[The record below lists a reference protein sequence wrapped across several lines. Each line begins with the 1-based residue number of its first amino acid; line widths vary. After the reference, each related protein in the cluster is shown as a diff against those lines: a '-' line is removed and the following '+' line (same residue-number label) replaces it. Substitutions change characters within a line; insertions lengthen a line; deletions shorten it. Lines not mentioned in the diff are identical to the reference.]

1 MSGSARAPRTSEG
14 LRWLL
19 LGLILALISSAVT
32 LTLSWATVPLTYSY
46 VFHVFVLP
54 LAGVSLLTAAF
65 AVGVPGMFG
74 VWEGRHETG
83 ASHAQAVR
91 RASQAAWV
99 VLGCV
104 GVATVLGLVLGFVP
118 LGLQAGELSRA
129 FPGDAGARP
138 VSLLDCQRPGHERDK
153 RVGGRSSFTRCPC
166 RIRFHPANRP
176 RGGARSLA
184 LDGFRRPMGH
194 RLCGGIGP
202 AERWDSSAER
212 RICRSVSPSALA
224 TPIAVSIDH

>member
-32 LTLSWATVPLTYSY
+32 LTLCWATVPLTYSY

-118 LGLQAGELSRA
+118 LGLQAGELSRDSLPYLVVHDLRSSA
-129 FPGDAGARP
+129 LFLAAPALGLFLFWIARDLGTRETNVLAGAAL
-138 VSLLDCQRPGHERDK
+138 SLGVLAAFGSILQTDLGVVPGVLLSMAS
-153 RVGGRSSFTRCPC
+153 VGLWVIVYAAALVRLK
-166 RIRFHPANRP
+166 
-176 RGGARSLA
+176 GGTAA
-184 LDGFRRPMGH
+184 
-194 RLCGGIGP
+194 
-202 AERWDSSAER
+202 
-212 RICRSVSPSALA
+212 PSAGSA
-224 TPIAVSIDH
+224 AA

>member
-118 LGLQAGELSRA
+118 LGLQAGELSR
-129 FPGDAGARP
+129 D
-138 VSLLDCQRPGHERDK
+138 SLPYLVVHDL
-153 RVGGRSSFTRCPC
+153 RSS
-166 RIRFHPANRP
+166 
-176 RGGARSLA
+176 A
-184 LDGFRRPMGH
+184 LF
-194 RLCGGIGP
+194 
-202 AERWDSSAER
+202 
-212 RICRSVSPSALA
+212 LA
-224 TPIAVSIDH
+224 TPALGLFLFWIARDLGTRETNVLAGAALSLGVLAAFGSILQTDLGVVPGVLLSMASVGLWVIVYAAALVRLKGGTAAPSAGSAAA

>member
-118 LGLQAGELSRA
+118 LGLQAGELATPALGLFLFWIARDL
-129 FPGDAGARP
+129 GTRETNVLAGAAL
-138 VSLLDCQRPGHERDK
+138 SLGVLAAFGSILQTDLGVVPGVLLSMAS
-153 RVGGRSSFTRCPC
+153 VGLWVIVYAAALVRLK
-166 RIRFHPANRP
+166 
-176 RGGARSLA
+176 GGTAA
-184 LDGFRRPMGH
+184 
-194 RLCGGIGP
+194 
-202 AERWDSSAER
+202 
-212 RICRSVSPSALA
+212 PSAGSA
-224 TPIAVSIDH
+224 AA